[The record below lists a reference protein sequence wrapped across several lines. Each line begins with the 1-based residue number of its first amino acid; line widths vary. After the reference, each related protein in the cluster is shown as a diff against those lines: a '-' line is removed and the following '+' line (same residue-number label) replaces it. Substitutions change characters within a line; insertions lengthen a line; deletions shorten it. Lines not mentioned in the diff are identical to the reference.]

1 MKSHRSAPPSLA
13 AVLPLLAVLALVS
26 LLTAPLALP
35 AAAQQP
41 SETFAGETT
50 VTVVEVPVQ
59 VVEDGRPV
67 TGLGPE
73 DFRVYDE
80 GELREIQ
87 SVEQVDLRTAT
98 AEAASAE
105 AAELIPAARRHFLLL
120 FDLAFT
126 DAAYLAR
133 AAEAARDLVEEG
145 LHPSDLVEVAFFSLR
160 EGVSSVVGFTSDHGQ
175 ALQALK
181 ELESFFGSEGEV
193 AEGEVAER
201 GGPDPLRLTVG
212 EWSAELA
219 DIGVAAERTRS
230 GGEEAMEILGA
241 NAAGGRRGGD
251 LAGVEA
257 MLVIGATEM
266 REVRASEASA
276 LVTSLGDLAEAMR
289 WVEGAKYLVLF
300 SRGFEATTF
309 LGQNGAWLLAELNRT
324 VERFRQAGWSIHA
337 VETTGDLNT
346 GNRRQRREALF
357 FLAEETGG
365 VLLENEPDLSRA
377 MGRVLEQTSVT
388 YVLTFQSPELPMDG
402 SFRRLRVEL
411 AGDAAGARVFHRAGY
426 FVPKPFGELSA
437 DERRTLTA
445 ELVLAG
451 REVEEIGCR
460 VLVSPAE
467 ITAGRAR
474 VPVVI
479 DVDSLSLLA
488 ARNWRATRVEA
499 LAYAFDEAGDVQGTW
514 GGSFFI
520 TPNVVQR
527 AERAGSV
534 VFYGELDLPPGEYQV
549 RALVR
554 NVDDGRVTLRN
565 TRVRVPEA
573 TAGAPTLLEPIFA
586 DVVDRG
592 AEESGTRILVRDVA
606 GGEGY
611 PFTFGGSR
619 FLPRVGPALAQNAE
633 TTVISRGLWSEAPQ
647 GLQALVFD
655 RNGFPAPGASVR
667 FLGLDEASGGA
678 VRQLALAFRPAGLPP
693 GDYQLRLVFKDSGGG
708 TVSSPPAP
716 FRVVDP
722 AMSGL

>member
-1 MKSHRSAPPSLA
+1 MTFRRFASPSLLA
-13 AVLPLLAVLALVS
+13 LLAVVPLLAALLVI
-26 LLTAPLALP
+26 P

-41 SETFAGETT
+41 SETFAGKTT

-67 TGLGPE
+67 AGLGLE

-87 SVEQVDLRTAT
+87 SVEQVDLRVAT
-98 AEAASAE
+98 AAGSAA
-105 AAELIPAARRHFLLL
+105 AAELTPAARRHFLLL

-145 LHPSDLVEVAFFSLR
+145 LHPSDLVAVAFFNLR

-181 ELESFFGSEGEV
+181 ELEGFLGSGPEAADGE
-193 AEGEVAER
+193 AAER

-212 EWSAELA
+212 EWEAQLA

-241 NAAGGRRGGD
+241 NAAGGGRGGD
-251 LAGVEA
+251 LGGLEA
-257 MLVIGATEM
+257 MLVIGETEM

-276 LVTSLGDLAEAMR
+276 LVTSLGVLAESMR

-300 SRGFEATTF
+300 SRGFESTTF
-309 LGQNGAWLLAELNRT
+309 QEENSAWLLAELNRT
-324 VERFRQAGWSIHA
+324 VERFRRAGWAIHA

-357 FLAEETGG
+357 FFAEETGG

-402 SFRRLRVEL
+402 SFRRLRVEV

-426 FVPKPFGELSA
+426 FVPKPFAELSRE
-437 DERRTLTA
+437 ERRVLTA

-451 REVEEIGCR
+451 REIEEIGCR

-467 ITAGRAR
+467 VAAGRAR
-474 VPVVI
+474 VPVVL

-488 ARNWRATRVEA
+488 TRNWQATRVEA
-499 LAYAFDEAGDVQGTW
+499 LAYAFDEAGDVEGTW
-514 GGSFFI
+514 GASFYI
-520 TPNVVQR
+520 TPNVVRR

-534 VFYGELDLPPGEYQV
+534 VLYGELDLAPGEYQV
-549 RALVR
+549 RSLVR

-565 TRVRVPEA
+565 TPVRVPDA
-573 TAGAPTLLEPIFA
+573 AAGAPTLLEPIFA
-586 DVVDRG
+586 DVVDPD
-592 AEESGTRILVRDVA
+592 AEESGTRILVRDV
-606 GGEGY
+606 GEGEGY
-611 PFTFGGSR
+611 PFTFGDKR
-619 FLPRVGPALAQNAE
+619 FLPRVGPALAQGAE
-633 TTVISRGLWSEAPQ
+633 MTLISRGLWSERPE
-647 GLQALVFD
+647 GLRVLVFD
-655 RNGFPAPGASVR
+655 RNGFPAPGTTVR
-667 FLGLDEASGGA
+667 FLGLDEQSSGA
-678 VRQLALAFRPAGLPP
+678 VRQLALAFRPSGLPP
-693 GDYQLRLVFKDSGGG
+693 GDYQLRLVFKDPAGA

-716 FRVVDP
+716 FRVVEP
-722 AMSGL
+722 ALSVR